1 MKKIAIISVVYNNY
15 SILKDFLNSLNNQN
29 NKNFKLF
36 ISDLSDNKKTIN
48 INNFESQI
56 VTDKNKGFAYG
67 VNLAIKKAM
76 EEGFMY
82 FCVINND
89 TSFEN
94 TFIDA
99 AFLSFNKYPGSIIG
113 GKIYY
118 SPGFE
123 YHKKR
128 YLKKHKG
135 NVIWYA
141 GGYTDWNHAITIH
154 SGVDQ
159 IDKGQYDKPQETGSI
174 TGALMLFDI
183 DVINKLGYMDE
194 SYFLYFEDAD
204 YCIRALNKNIKL
216 IYNPLLKI
224 WHKVAQSTGGSGSD
238 IHVRYQ
244 TINQLKFGLRY
255 APLRTK
261 LHLLKNF
268 IYRFLKGL

>member
-48 INNFESQI
+48 VNNFDSQI

-67 VNLAIKKAM
+67 VNLAIKKAI
-76 EEGFMY
+76 EEEFKY

-94 TFIDA
+94 TFIDTV
-99 AFLSFNKYPGSIIG
+99 FLSFNKYPSSIIG

-118 SPGFE
+118 SSGFE

-154 SGVDQ
+154 RGVDQ
-159 IDKGQYDKPQETGSI
+159 IDKGQYDKQQETEFI

-183 DVINKLGYMDE
+183 DVINKLGYLDE

-224 WHKVAQSTGGSGSD
+224 WHKVSQSTGGSGSD
-238 IHVRYQ
+238 IQVRYQ
-244 TINQLKFGLRY
+244 AINQLKFGLRY

>member
-36 ISDLSDNKKTIN
+36 ISDLSDNKTTIN
-48 INNFESQI
+48 IKDFESQI
-56 VTDKNKGFAYG
+56 LTDKNKGFAYG

-76 EEGFMY
+76 DEGFKY

-94 TFIDA
+94 TFIHTV
-99 AFLSFNKYPGSIIG
+99 FLSFNKYPGSIIG

-118 SPGFE
+118 SSGFE

-154 SGVDQ
+154 RGVDQ
-159 IDKGQYDKPQETGSI
+159 IDKGQYDKPQETKFI

-183 DVINKLGYMDE
+183 NVINKLGYLDE

-216 IYNPLLKI
+216 IYNPLLLI
-224 WHKVAQSTGGSGSD
+224 WHKVSQSTGGSGSD
-238 IHVRYQ
+238 IQVRYQ
-244 TINQLKFGLRY
+244 AINQLKFGLRY

-261 LHLLKNF
+261 IHLLKNF